1 MSETET
7 LAISPGLPVEI
18 GQIDKELG
26 KLWESSDDSKTRASL
41 INLVIYTES
50 GESVADNTDLISR
63 IASDHACRAI
73 LIFANPSAPEPAAC
87 AWISAHCHSTG
98 KGSSQI
104 CSEQITFQLDG
115 ETSAAV
121 PNVVF
126 SHLDSDL
133 PLCFWWQ
140 GDFPV
145 DPDEK
150 LWSWVDRLIFDSQ
163 MWTEPSIQF
172 DRVCGISHLARSRTV
187 LCDLNWTRLLTAR
200 FALANVFD
208 HASVL
213 ADLPNLREV
222 SVTHAPGARTTGVLL
237 IGWLAAQLG
246 WKLESV
252 LGSHC
257 FRDKN
262 NNEIRFQ
269 LLEAEGASISRVEF
283 KLPAMEIVLSR
294 EANSNFFHAAIRGQS
309 MPESTQILPAGRDS
323 LREHLLMELSRG
335 GLHPLYSKALA
346 AIRPLL
352 GTE

>member
-1 MSETET
+1 MSKADAI
-7 LAISPGLPVEI
+7 AISPGLPVEI
-18 GQIDKELG
+18 GHIDKELG
-26 KLWESSDDSKTRASL
+26 KLWEASDESKTRASL

-50 GESVADNTDLISR
+50 AESVAENTDLISR

-73 LIFANPSAPEPAAC
+73 LIFANPSAAEPGAR
-87 AWISAHCHSTG
+87 AWISAHCHSIG

-115 ETSAAV
+115 ETTAAV

-140 GDFPV
+140 GEFPI
-145 DPDEK
+145 DPDEN

-163 MWTEPSIQF
+163 TWAEPSMQF

-213 ADLPNLREV
+213 ADLPNLQDIA
-222 SVTHAPGARTTGVLL
+222 VTHAPGARTTGILL
-237 IGWLAAQLG
+237 MGWLAAQLG
-246 WKLESV
+246 WNLESV

-262 NNEIRFQ
+262 NNEVRFH
-269 LLEAEGASISRVEF
+269 LREAKGASISRVEIKF
-283 KLPAMEIVLSR
+283 PNTEIILNR
-294 EANSNFFHAAIRGQS
+294 DANSDIFHAAVRGQS
-309 MPESTQILPAGRDS
+309 MSEATQILPAGRDS

-352 GTE
+352 DTV